1 MLLDAHVL
9 LLQLDVLPAACP
21 SAHVVGHR
29 LWAIAIDADLL
40 LNVMLIMLG
49 DYIARLIIL
58 VKFMHHLT

>member
-1 MLLDAHVL
+1 MLLDTHII
-9 LLQLDVLPAACP
+9 LLQLDVLSAACP
-21 SAHVVGHR
+21 SAHVVGHC

-58 VKFMHHLT
+58 DNFLHHLT